1 MTLYAFVTY
10 LLIAVASLA
19 VGALAVYAARFVGR
33 RHGYGMVAFLALGVL
48 FGHFLTGAEKAARQG
63 VIFFHT
69 DHDFLYLL
77 DRGSVVLPD
86 EVSIS
91 MTVRGLPDDA
101 HIQLWR
107 TPKCETNWVMHVDE
121 TLADWKQYYYNPDL
135 HLYSR
140 SFDYYEASSNLWC
153 IFTTYIRPTQVLTN
167 GVLHVVGVQCDDSTN
182 AVAGVPL
189 HTGVDIDGVKID
201 LGTKLTTKTM
211 EANDE

>member
-1 MTLYAFVTY
+1 M
-10 LLIAVASLA
+10 I
-19 VGALAVYAARFVGR
+19 
-33 RHGYGMVAFLALGVL
+33 AFLALGVL

-153 IFTTYIRPTQVLTN
+153 CATILIFVNALLTIQYLCWHTAELPGKSRVECMRDCLIICDKVLFIIFF
-167 GVLHVVGVQCDDSTN
+167 C
-182 AVAGVPL
+182 
-189 HTGVDIDGVKID
+189 
-201 LGTKLTTKTM
+201 
-211 EANDE
+211 